1 MPSSAD
7 LKRRIKS
14 VKSTQKITKAM
25 KLVSAAKFAKAAIA
39 VKNARPYSQALTDMT
54 ARLLRQAKELN
65 SVYLQKREEKKIL
78 VLVMSTDRGL
88 CGGLNGNL
96 FRYTWRWILEKRK
109 AGSEIQVATWGRK
122 GQSFFRMQMK
132 ELFSKEERAFDKPN
146 FLSTKK
152 YISEIIKLYADGQ
165 FDAIYIAFPKFKSA
179 MEQSPVV
186 HKLLPVTMEVSEATD
201 TEQKKAEIGVGEFIV
216 EPNIETMVDRLVERK
231 VVAQLLAARLEGQA
245 SEFGARM
252 SAMDSATRNANDVIK
267 KLTLKYN
274 RARQAAITKELIEIV
289 SGAEAL

>member
-54 ARLLRQAKELN
+54 ARLLRQARELN
-65 SVYLQKREEKKIL
+65 SVYLQTREEKKIL
-78 VLVMSTDRGL
+78 VIVMSTDRGL

-96 FRYTWRWILEKRK
+96 FRYSWRWIQEKRK

-122 GQSFFRMQMK
+122 GQSYFRMQMK

-152 YISEIIKLYADGQ
+152 YISEVIKLYSDGQ
-165 FDAIYIAFPKFKSA
+165 FDAVYVAFPKFKSA
-179 MEQSPVV
+179 MEQSPVI
-186 HKLLPVTMEVSEATD
+186 HKLLPVTMEVSEETEK
-201 TEQKKAEIGVGEFIV
+201 EQKKAETGVGEFIV

-231 VVAQLLAARLEGQA
+231 VVAQMLAARLEGQA